1 MTLTTLGL
9 RAESVHSRLAT
20 ADRREVLRR
29 FAEGDLQVISAPR
42 VLDEGVDVPEADLA
56 VIIGASRSRRQM
68 IQRMGRVLRRKADHR
83 RARFAVLYV
92 ESTIEDPAQ
101 GAQETFLEEIT
112 EVADEVRSFGSA
124 SGTFDTAVEFLR
136 RLGG

>member
-1 MTLTTLGL
+1 
-9 RAESVHSRLAT
+9 
-20 ADRREVLRR
+20 VLRR

-68 IQRMGRVLRRKADHR
+68 IQRMGRVLRRKPDHR

-112 EVADEVRSFGSA
+112 EVADEVRPFGSA
-124 SGTFDTAVEFLR
+124 SGTFDAAVEFLR
-136 RLGG
+136 PFAG

>member
-1 MTLTTLGL
+1 
-9 RAESVHSRLAT
+9 
-20 ADRREVLRR
+20 
-29 FAEGDLQVISAPR
+29 
-42 VLDEGVDVPEADLA
+42 

-101 GAQETFLEEIT
+101 GARRRFWKRSQRWLTRCARSEARRERSTPQSSFFVVSAVS
-112 EVADEVRSFGSA
+112 VATGCAFRRA
-124 SGTFDTAVEFLR
+124 TCCATRLR
-136 RLGG
+136 RRIFCW